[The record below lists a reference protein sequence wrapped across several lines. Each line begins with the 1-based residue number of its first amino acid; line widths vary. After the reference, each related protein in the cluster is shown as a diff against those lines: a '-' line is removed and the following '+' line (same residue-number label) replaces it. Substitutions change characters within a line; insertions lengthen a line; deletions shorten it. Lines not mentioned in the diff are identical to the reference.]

1 MILKAVKE
9 LPLSGLSRELVL
21 LGLAW
26 VVDQVG
32 TEVSNEDFA
41 LALENAM
48 ETLSN
53 RAIVNSSKMGRN
65 DRASYE
71 KVLRVWF
78 GRSAPNT
85 YTELFG
91 MIVEETVKL
100 IKAGKLD
107 VEKALTF
114 FSVDKKGINL
124 GVPFNGTYAIMPAVV
139 KQPEFYEFQTEFLKP
154 TAGTKAMVNLDPV
167 WLSLIAVGFLTAFA
181 GYIGGR
187 YYLMTKPGMET
198 LFPDVGNVLD
208 GVLLLTDA
216 NMKSGARIDSEELYE
231 LRLTMKLAEEGK
243 SISEETYPLTLH
255 LISLEGN
262 VYTELKT
269 VQLDLRELQG
279 YLSEYVKK
287 VENLSIR
294 GINIMVETNDGSF
307 YPLWVLVDIAET
319 ELRKGV
325 SGDNQMLTYIFV
337 KDLYRAINSG
347 NRELLQDSIFRLFR
361 QGRAL
366 IEGSAKA
373 SGLLVKTLRAFM
385 TEAHMGA
392 LL

>member
-1 MILKAVKE
+1 MILKAIKE
-9 LPLSGLSRELVL
+9 LPLSGLSRELAL
-21 LGLAW
+21 LGLGW

-53 RAIVNSSKMGRN
+53 RVTVNSSKMGRN
-65 DRASYE
+65 DRTSYE
-71 KVLRVWF
+71 KVLRAWF
-78 GRSAPNT
+78 GRSTPNT

-91 MIVEETVKL
+91 MVVEETVKL
-100 IKAGKLD
+100 IKAEKLD
-107 VEKALTF
+107 IEKALTF

-154 TAGTKAMVNLDPV
+154 TAGTRAMVNLDPV

-181 GYIGGR
+181 GYIGRR

-243 SISEETYPLTLH
+243 SVSEETYPLTLH
-255 LISLEGN
+255 VISLEGN

-279 YLSEYVKK
+279 YLSKYVKK

-294 GINIMVETNDGSF
+294 GINIMVETDDGNF

-325 SGDNQMLTYIFV
+325 SGDNQMLAYIFV

-373 SGLLVKTLRAFM
+373 SELLVKTLRTFM
-385 TEAHMGA
+385 SEAHMEA

>member
-1 MILKAVKE
+1 MILKVAKE
-9 LPLSGLSRELVL
+9 LPLSGLSRELAL
-21 LGLAW
+21 LGLSW

-53 RAIVNSSKMGRN
+53 RATVNSSKMGRN
-65 DRASYE
+65 DRTSYE
-71 KVLRVWF
+71 KVLRAWF

-91 MIVEETVKL
+91 MVVEETVRL

-198 LFPDVGNVLD
+198 LFPYVGNVLD

-231 LRLTMKLAEEGK
+231 LRLAMKLAEEGK
-243 SISEETYPLTLH
+243 NVSEETYPLTLH

-325 SGDNQMLTYIFV
+325 SGDNQMLAYIFV

-385 TEAHMGA
+385 TEAHMEA